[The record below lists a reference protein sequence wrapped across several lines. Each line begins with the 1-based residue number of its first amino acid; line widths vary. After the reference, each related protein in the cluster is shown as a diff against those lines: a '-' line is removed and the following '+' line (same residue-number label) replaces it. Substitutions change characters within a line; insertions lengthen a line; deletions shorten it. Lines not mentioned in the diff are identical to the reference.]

1 VLGEGAIFYGGSERA
16 WASFNKEF
24 APTNSRVLVVASI
37 VNRGVPQH
45 QRELYREVETWY
57 PTGVQ
62 EVHAAIRR
70 EIESDEGVRK
80 WLPPHSVPS
89 RDQLERLRKWLPPD
103 QVPNRLKLITMNI
116 RIPFNPPAKCVL
128 IYRSDPDEPV
138 WYVRIGE
145 DFHVEWCG
153 LGD

>member
-45 QRELYREVETWY
+45 QREPYREVETWS

-62 EVHAAIRR
+62 EVHDAIRR
-70 EIESDEGVRK
+70 EIESDEG
-80 WLPPHSVPS
+80 
-89 RDQLERLRKWLPPD
+89 LRKWLPPN
-103 QVPNRLKLITMNI
+103 QIPNRLQLFRIDI
-116 RIPFNPPAKCVL
+116 RRPFHPPAKWIL
-128 IYRSDPDEPV
+128 TDQFEPNKPV
-138 WYVRIGE
+138 WYVRIQP
-145 DFHVEWCG
+145 CG
-153 LGD
+153 APHLIR